1 MLLYQILASTLY
13 GKIYK
18 CHTKTNLSWSVL
30 NGKFELPDVSCSVSE
45 IQNYEFIIKKHDT
58 FTDNPTII
66 IYVNKIENKIT
77 FRIKH
82 NLGPKIIQDKL
93 TKFMKMF

>member
-1 MLLYQILASTLY
+1 MLLYQILAPTLY

-18 CHTKTNLSWSVL
+18 SHTKTNLSWSVL

-45 IQNYEFIIKKHDT
+45 IQSYEFIIKKHDT
-58 FTDNPTII
+58 FTDNPT
-66 IYVNKIENKIT
+66 ENKIM

-82 NLGPKIIQDKL
+82 NLSPKIIQDKL
-93 TKFMKMF
+93 TKFMKFF